1 MIRVVNVWHH
11 YGVRPVLKDVSLH
24 VECGRLVA
32 VMGPNGMGKSTLLTL
47 IGGLL
52 WPLEGFVEIDGKRR
66 RSSIEAEIAI
76 RKKLVYLPDQ
86 PFLPPDSTGREFLLA
101 VGRLYEVGER
111 RLMEHA
117 DHRIRGDT
125 ADLLGKIGSPEAIPA
140 LKKAAADKNPDVV
153 EAVEEALEEIAT
165 GTKYM

>member
-1 MIRVVNVWHH
+1 MIRVVDVWHH

-24 VECGRLVA
+24 VECGQLVA
-32 VMGPNGMGKSTLLTL
+32 VMGPNGMGKSTLLAL

-52 WPLEGFVEIDGKRR
+52 WPLKGFVEIDGKRR

-101 VGRLYEVGER
+101 VGRLYEVEER

-117 DHRIRGDT
+117 EQ
-125 ADLLGKIGSPEAIPA
+125 LLEVFSCLMLACRRRR
-140 LKKAAADKNPDVV
+140 
-153 EAVEEALEEIAT
+153 
-165 GTKYM
+165 